1 MTGIIHPFLY
11 EIDASL
17 LENRTI
23 VRYSMPSGIYN
34 AIKEAQGISTDHAMA
49 FSGLQAVLGWA
60 APSVDLV
67 GIAAPS
73 PGAQKTLTMTAIDPA
88 KSAEE
93 MRREI
98 KVAISI
104 WLGIVVP
111 KKATKITAMLNDG
124 KSARGTACNVQPIR
138 AVLSWNGAC
147 ASPADFALFDL
158 ISLIAARALEGRVLN
173 RDTPDE
179 GKLILSGAQQNLYFG
194 KALLRHEPS
203 RVDKKRSTGWWTELF
218 NVAAVSTPES
228 RNLRVAINVGIRNFG
243 EIHEARL
250 GRHRARYM
258 DVFLPADSA
267 LAPGS
272 GRIRCV
278 ELATTRRDWWNAGRG
293 QTEKE
298 SADRRVLRTILG
310 MSGLEFDEATLGLT
324 PLLGESICLYPRFGT
339 VHGDQ
344 WAPGGTGVP
353 HPEREEY
360 LTFLDEHLSAS
371 GFTRVRMERIAKR
384 GSKDKLV
391 TVLDNE
397 PADLQT
403 ALSRR
408 FGDNG
413 ATLALLQSR
422 PKGNELFDNAI
433 RAVVGEPRSIIDNVW
448 TFDDELSLRIQ
459 HGPAGPL
466 AQILDPIDET
476 KVASFPKHL
485 QYRVRDSIRDER
497 DKAARDGMAAYLDR
511 TFQLLPPSWMG
522 LVEMNAAL
530 AEDTERDPY
539 LLTYQTIAKGKGV
552 AQVRLYDPEGDQ
564 NSDAASTEDATSD
577 TDSFAYRNSILDL
590 FRSAG
595 VSPVKNQEIRL
606 AAWWVINLNDRT
618 GERQAG
624 AKGRFCTPI
633 YIGCDKGA
641 ISVCLMGRD
650 DNPIH
655 CSYPEAVR
663 LIATGEV
670 ANLKFRKADEQSTR
684 IAQFLAQATP
694 RDGKRTVLFVEATNI
709 RTAIPGFRNS
719 GQFAFDRL
727 QLGNV
732 GGAAPTREI
741 LPADGLSIV
750 RITDEPAKVPCYWV
764 EQSVQGTTAGIFQE
778 PNAIRT
784 YWVSRGL
791 PTPLQL
797 SARMANKKS
806 RHERGLGQY
815 KHRRFPSLSEV
826 TVVVKGE
833 HDDVLDLV
841 SLTRAMMQ
849 CHIATDEKTILP
861 FPLHE
866 GFLLSGAAR

>member
-1 MTGIIHPFLY
+1 MSGIIHPYLY

-34 AIKEAQGISTDHAMA
+34 AIKEAQGMSADHAMA

-60 APSVDLV
+60 APSVDLI
-67 GIAAPS
+67 GIAASS

-88 KSAEE
+88 QSADE

-98 KVAISI
+98 EVAISI
-104 WLGIVVP
+104 WLGIVLP
-111 KKATKITAMLNDG
+111 EKAAEITAMLNDG
-124 KSARGTACNVQPIR
+124 RSARGTPCSVQPIR
-138 AVLSWNGAC
+138 SALSWNGAC

-179 GKLILSGAQQNLYFG
+179 GKLVLSGAQQSLYFG

-203 RVDKKRSTGWWTELF
+203 RVDRKRSTGWWTEVF

-250 GRHRARYM
+250 GRNRARYM

-267 LAPGS
+267 LAPRS
-272 GRIRCV
+272 GRIRCI

-298 SADRRVLRTILG
+298 SADRRVLKTILG

-324 PLLGESICLYPRFGT
+324 PLLGGSVGLYPRFGT

-360 LTFLDEHLSAS
+360 LAFLDKHLSTA

-384 GSKDKLV
+384 GPKEKLV
-391 TVLDNE
+391 TVLDNK
-397 PADLQT
+397 PSDLKT

-408 FGDNG
+408 FGSND

-422 PKGNELFDNAI
+422 PTGAEVFDDAI
-433 RAVVGEPRSIIDNVW
+433 RAVLGEPHSIIDDVW
-448 TFDDELSLRIQ
+448 TFGDGLSLKVQ
-459 HGPAGPL
+459 HRPAGPF
-466 AQILDPIDET
+466 AQILDPIDES
-476 KVASFPKHL
+476 KVTGVPKHL
-485 QYRVRDSIRDER
+485 QYKIRDSLRGER
-497 DKAARDGMAAYLDR
+497 DKVAREGMAAYLDR
-511 TFQLLPPSWMG
+511 TFQSLPPGWMG
-522 LVEMNAAL
+522 LVEMNEAL
-530 AEDTERDPY
+530 AEDAERDPY
-539 LLTYQTIAKGKGV
+539 LLTYQTIARGKGV

-564 NSDAASTEDATSD
+564 NLDSASFEHPTSD
-577 TDSFAYRNSILDL
+577 TDSFAYQNAILDL

-595 VSPVKNQEIRL
+595 VSPVKNQDLRL
-606 AAWWVINLNDRT
+606 AAWWVINLNGKS
-618 GERQAG
+618 GEQQAG
-624 AKGRFCTPI
+624 AKGGFCTPI
-633 YIGCDKGA
+633 YIECDQGA
-641 ISVCLMGRD
+641 ISVCLMGHND
-650 DNPIH
+650 DPIR

-670 ANLKFRKADEQSTR
+670 ANLKFKKADEQSTR

-709 RTAIPGFRNS
+709 RTAVPGFRNS
-719 GQFAFDRL
+719 GHFAFDRL

-732 GGAAPTREI
+732 GGAAPVREI
-741 LPADGLSIV
+741 FPSDGLSIV
-750 RITDEPAKVPCYWV
+750 RITDEPVKAPCYWV
-764 EQSVQGTTAGIFQE
+764 EQSVQGTTAGIFKE
-778 PNAIRT
+778 PNATRT

-797 SARMANKKS
+797 SAGMANKQS
-806 RHERGLGQY
+806 RHEQGARQY

-826 TVVVKGE
+826 TVVVKSE
-833 HDDVLDLV
+833 HDDMLELV
-841 SLTRAMMQ
+841 TLTRAMMQ

-866 GFLLSGAAR
+866 GLLLSGAAR